1 MADGEGRRHKVRRG
15 TNRNLALSGGQ
26 GQFPEKVVLGWE
38 VEEKWGGKVSP
49 LLQRSLDTH
58 F

>member
-38 VEEKWGGKVSP
+38 VEEKWE
-49 LLQRSLDTH
+49 LNR
-58 F
+58 

>member
-26 GQFPEKVVLGWE
+26 GQFPEKVVLGCE
-38 VEEKWGGKVSP
+38 VEEKWELNRQKWKVVW
-49 LLQRSLDTH
+49 DVVVV
-58 F
+58 